1 MKFNKRNKMYIVL
14 ETHGGAEYAI
24 VVQNEEGE
32 NKVFLSYELACK
44 EAANCQNGIVVE
56 V

>member
-1 MKFNKRNKMYIVL
+1 MYIVL

-24 VVQNEEGE
+24 VVMDEDGN
-32 NKVFLSYELACK
+32 NKVFDDYD
-44 EAANCQNGIVVE
+44 EAVEEANQCQDGIVVE